1 MKILLSLF
9 MLLTTLN
16 SCDSS
21 KKAIENSNKM
31 QQTLSGTYYIT
42 QLGDTDVS
50 TNKMVITFDD
60 ATKSVSGYAAC
71 NNFFGTY
78 ETENNTIT
86 FGTIGSSKK
95 MCQKDIMTFE
105 NQFFKSLNSVNSFSI
120 KDSSISFSEN
130 DKILINATHKVID
143 SQKDL
148 ALNSTDN
155 TTVTYKASSRNLFD
169 FVIISKSEILIYKD
183 RNIQK
188 ANKYKTETEDW
199 ETIQQLIDDL
209 DLESIKDL
217 IPPSKKFQF
226 DGAPHASLTIKIEDV
241 EYLVPTFDHG
251 NPPQAIEALVN
262 KVLSVKENT
271 VKQ

>member
-21 KKAIENSNKM
+21 KKAIENSDKM
-31 QQTLSGTYYIT
+31 QQSLSGTYYIT

-50 TNKMVITFDD
+50 ANKMVISFDD
-60 ATKSVSGYAAC
+60 ATNRISGYAAC
-71 NNFFGTY
+71 NNFFGSY

-86 FGTIGSSKK
+86 FGNVGSTKK
-95 MCQKDIMTFE
+95 MCQKDLMAFE
-105 NQFFKSLNSVNSFSI
+105 SQFLKSLNSVNSFSI
-120 KDSSISFSEN
+120 EDSGISFSEN
-130 DKILINATHKVID
+130 DQVLIHGIPKVMD
-143 SQKDL
+143 SKKD
-148 ALNSTDN
+148 ALNSSDK

-169 FVIISKSEILIYKD
+169 LVIISKSEILIYKD

-188 ANKYKTETEDW
+188 ANKFENKTKDW
-199 ETIQQLIDDL
+199 KAIQQLIDDL
-209 DLESIKDL
+209 DLKSINDL
-217 IPPSKKFQF
+217 IPPSKDFQF

-241 EYLVPTFDHG
+241 EYRVPTFDHG